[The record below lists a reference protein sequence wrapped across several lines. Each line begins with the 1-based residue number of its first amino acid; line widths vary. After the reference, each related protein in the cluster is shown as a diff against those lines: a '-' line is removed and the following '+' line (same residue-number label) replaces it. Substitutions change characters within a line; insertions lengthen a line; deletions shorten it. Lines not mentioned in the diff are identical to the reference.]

1 VISLNEVNGLRAQVD
16 TWRRGG
22 NVAFV
27 PTMGNLHDGHLSLV
41 RAARPLADRVVVS
54 IFVNPLQFGAGEDFE
69 NYPRTLE
76 SDSAMLEGEGTD
88 LLFAPPVALMY
99 PKPQDQQTR
108 VEVPGLSGLL
118 CGASRPGHFVG
129 VATVVCKLF
138 NMVQPDVALF
148 GKKDFQQ
155 LMVIQRMV
163 EDLAMPVRIVGVDTR
178 REPDGLAM
186 SSRNAYLTPEERAT
200 APVLYRVLSGVA
212 EKLSAGSSD
221 YAGLQ
226 AQTVAELDDHG
237 FKVDYVS
244 IRRAGDL
251 REPSSDEGE
260 LVVLAAA
267 YLGRARLIDN
277 IEISR

>member
-1 VISLNEVNGLRAQVD
+1 
-16 TWRRGG
+16 
-22 NVAFV
+22 
-27 PTMGNLHDGHLSLV
+27 
-41 RAARPLADRVVVS
+41 
-54 IFVNPLQFGAGEDFE
+54 
-69 NYPRTLE
+69 
-76 SDSAMLEGEGTD
+76 
-88 LLFAPPVALMY
+88 
-99 PKPQDQQTR
+99 
-108 VEVPGLSGLL
+108 
-118 CGASRPGHFVG
+118 
-129 VATVVCKLF
+129 
-138 NMVQPDVALF
+138 
-148 GKKDFQQ
+148 
-155 LMVIQRMV
+155 MV